1 MAIQRKTGWVQ
12 RQSGFTLFEVLIAV
26 AILGVIG
33 VGFITALDTNK
44 RGNRVTDEQVTA
56 VNLIT
61 SRMEVIR
68 QQTYADD
75 YGFAV
80 DNMTVPDQYD
90 VDIEHK
96 FSGDGEIWTDN
107 STGKTLQRIIISVSR
122 EGRPVFSMCTYKMK
136 Q

>member
-1 MAIQRKTGWVQ
+1 MQ

-44 RGNRVTDEQVTA
+44 RGNRVIDEQVTA

-61 SRMEVIR
+61 TRMEVI
-68 QQTYADD
+68 QQQSYADN
-75 YGFAV
+75 YAFAV
-80 DNMTVPDQYD
+80 DNITVPDQYD
-90 VDIEHK
+90 VAIEYK
-96 FSGDGEIWTDN
+96 FSDDGEIWTDN

>member
-68 QQTYADD
+68 QQTFADN
-75 YGFAV
+75 YTLAV
-80 DNMTVPDQYD
+80 DNITVPDQYD
-90 VDIEHK
+90 VAIEYK
-96 FSGDGEIWTDN
+96 FSDDGAIWTDN

>member
-1 MAIQRKTGWVQ
+1 MLRKTRWLQ

-44 RGNRVTDEQVTA
+44 RGNRVIDEQVTA

-61 SRMEVIR
+61 TRMEVI
-68 QQTYADD
+68 QQQSYADN
-75 YGFAV
+75 YAFAV
-80 DNMTVPDQYD
+80 DNITVPDQYD
-90 VDIEHK
+90 VAIEYK
-96 FSGDGEIWTDN
+96 FSDDGEIWTDN
-107 STGKTLQRIIISVSR
+107 STGKTLQRIIVSVSR

>member
-1 MAIQRKTGWVQ
+1 MQ

-44 RGNRVTDEQVTA
+44 RGNRVIDEQVTA

-61 SRMEVIR
+61 TRMEVI
-68 QQTYADD
+68 QQQSYADN
-75 YGFAV
+75 YAFAV
-80 DNMTVPDQYD
+80 DNITVPDQYD
-90 VDIEHK
+90 VAIEYK
-96 FSGDGEIWTDN
+96 FSDDGEIWTDN
-107 STGKTLQRIIISVSR
+107 STGKTLQRIIVSVSR

>member
-1 MAIQRKTGWVQ
+1 MAMLRKTGWLQ

-44 RGNRVTDEQVTA
+44 RGNRVIDEQVTA

-61 SRMEVIR
+61 TRMEVIQ
-68 QQTYADD
+68 QQTFADNYA
-75 YGFAV
+75 FAV

-90 VDIEHK
+90 VAIEYK
-96 FSGDGEIWTDN
+96 FSSDGVIWADN
-107 STGKTLQRIIISVSR
+107 STGKTLQRIIVSVSR

>member
-1 MAIQRKTGWVQ
+1 MAILRKTGWVQ

-44 RGNRVTDEQVTA
+44 RGNRVVDEQVTA

-61 SRMEVIR
+61 TRMEIIQ
-68 QQTYADD
+68 QQTFADNYA
-75 YGFAV
+75 FAV
-80 DNMTVPDQYD
+80 DNMTVPVQYD
-90 VDIEHK
+90 VSIEYK
-96 FSGDGEIWTDN
+96 FSDDGEIWTDN
-107 STGKTLQRIIISVSR
+107 STGKTLQRIIVSVSR
-122 EGRPVFSMCTYKMK
+122 EGRPVFSMCSYKMK

>member
-1 MAIQRKTGWVQ
+1 MLRKIRWFQ

-44 RGNRVTDEQVTA
+44 RGNRVIDEQVTA

-61 SRMEVIR
+61 TRMEVIQ
-68 QQTYADD
+68 QQTYADN
-75 YGFAV
+75 YTFAV
-80 DNMTVPDQYD
+80 DNITVPDQYE
-90 VDIEHK
+90 VAIEYK
-96 FSGDGEIWTDN
+96 FSDDGEIWTDN